1 MEELAFAYWRL
12 AKWVD
17 AADVE
22 HKMAA
27 TSALRQM
34 KKFLDENNIEIMDYL
49 GQKFDSGYAIDVLGR
64 KSGEELPEEELI
76 IVETVRP
83 IILENGEVVKYGQAF
98 LGIGTSEA
106 EPAVSTFSVGKTKAI
121 SRYIDAYCEAPDH
134 NKLTA
139 WLLKKSKTKLENEYL
154 AKETNK

>member
-1 MEELAFAYWRL
+1 MEELALAYWRL

-34 KKFLDENNIEIMDYL
+34 KKFLDENNIEIIDYI
-49 GQKFDSGYAIDVLGR
+49 GQKFDSGYSVDVLGR
-64 KSGEELPEEELI
+64 KSGEDLPEEDLV

-98 LGIGTSEA
+98 LGIGTPEVVNSA
-106 EPAVSTFSVGKTKAI
+106 PAFNVGKTKAI
-121 SRYIDAYCEAPDH
+121 SRYIDAYCEAPEH

-139 WLLKKSKTKLENEYL
+139 WLLKTSKARLEKDYL
-154 AKETNK
+154 AKENK

>member
-12 AKWVD
+12 AKWVE

-27 TSALRQM
+27 TSALRQV
-34 KKFLDENNIEIMDYL
+34 KKFLDENNLEVIDYL
-49 GQKFDSGYAIDVLGR
+49 GQKYDSGYAIDVLGR
-64 KSGEELPEEELI
+64 KSGEDLTEEELV

-83 IILENGEVVKYGQAF
+83 IILENGEVIKYGQAF
-98 LGIGTSEA
+98 LGIGTTEI
-106 EPAVSTFSVGKTKAI
+106 EPSAPAFSVGKTKAI
-121 SRYIDAYCEAPDH
+121 SRYIDAYCEAPEH

-139 WLLKKSKTKLENEYL
+139 WLLKISKERLEKDYL
-154 AKETNK
+154 AKENN

>member
-12 AKWVD
+12 AKWVE

-27 TSALRQM
+27 TSALRQV
-34 KKFLDENNIEIMDYL
+34 KKFLDENNIEIVDYT

-64 KSGEELPEEELI
+64 KSGEDLPEEELV

-83 IILENGEVVKYGQAF
+83 IILEEGEVVKYGQAF
-98 LGIGTSEA
+98 LG
-106 EPAVSTFSVGKTKAI
+106 VSTSAVEPSAPAFSVGKTKAI
-121 SRYIDAYCEAPDH
+121 SRYIDAYCEAPEH

-139 WLLKKSKTKLENEYL
+139 WLLKTSKARLEKDYL
-154 AKETNK
+154 AKENN

>member
-34 KKFLDENNIEIMDYL
+34 KKFLDENNIEIIDYV

-64 KSGEELPEEELI
+64 KSGEDLSEEELI

-83 IILENGEVVKYGQAF
+83 IILENGEVIKYGQAF
-98 LGIGTSEA
+98 LGIGTSETA
-106 EPAVSTFSVGKTKAI
+106 PSAPAFNVGKAKAI
-121 SRYIDAYCEAPDH
+121 SRYIDAYCESPEH

-139 WLLKKSKTKLENEYL
+139 WLLKTSKARLEKDYL
-154 AKETNK
+154 AKENK

>member
-34 KKFLDENNIEIMDYL
+34 KKFLDENNIEIIDYV

-64 KSGEELPEEELI
+64 KSGEDLPEEELV

-98 LGIGTSEA
+98 LGVGTSEA
-106 EPAVSTFSVGKTKAI
+106 APSTPAFNVGKAKAI
-121 SRYIDAYCEAPDH
+121 SRYIDAYCEAPEH

-139 WLLKKSKTKLENEYL
+139 WLLKTSKARLEKDYL
-154 AKETNK
+154 AKENK